1 MSSSNQPH
9 EAVKPYHSGDQYAT
23 PFLRVEHTKALLES

>member
-1 MSSSNQPH
+1 
-9 EAVKPYHSGDQYAT
+9 VKAYHSGDQYAT